1 MFVPKNIFIKPKV
14 HSEPSET
21 SKVKFFVKKEA
32 RSFSAFVKCS
42 ILDIWLGSEW
52 ASENNGFLHQL

>member
-42 ILDIWLGSEW
+42 ILDI
-52 ASENNGFLHQL
+52 